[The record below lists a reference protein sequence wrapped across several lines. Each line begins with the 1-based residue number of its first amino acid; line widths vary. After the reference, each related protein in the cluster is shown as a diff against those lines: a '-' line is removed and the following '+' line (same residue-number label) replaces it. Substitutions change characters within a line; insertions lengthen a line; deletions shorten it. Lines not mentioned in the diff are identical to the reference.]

1 MKIKCE
7 RSSAEAKMIL
17 FHEIGHYVNNDYLH
31 FDSQSEEYAKECR
44 LYAANNALL
53 DLEIAADA
61 FAAKD
66 LVNDTVSTGFSLLLA
81 RVQSMYNCDG
91 FDAEDVKEIETRIG
105 LASQPAR

>member
-31 FDSQSEEYAKECR
+31 FDSQSEEFAKECR

-66 LVNDTVSTGFSLLLA
+66 LVNDTVSTEFLFCWRAYSLCTIATDLT
-81 RVQSMYNCDG
+81 QKM
-91 FDAEDVKEIETRIG
+91 
-105 LASQPAR
+105 

>member
-7 RSSAEAKMIL
+7 RSSAEAQMIL

-44 LYAANNALL
+44 LYVANTAVL
-53 DLEIAADA
+53 DIEVAADA
-61 FAAKD
+61 FASKY
-66 LVNDTVSTGFSLLLA
+66 LGHNTVSTGFSLLLA

-91 FDAEDVKEIETRIG
+91 FDAEDVNPLIKEIETRI
-105 LASQPAR
+105 